1 MYNKIKQIEIMTLS
15 NITKEIEK
23 LEVKVT
29 QLCRKLHKTQST
41 QVEIELYKTKEILFH
56 FEKIQALLNN

>member
-1 MYNKIKQIEIMTLS
+1 MTLS

-23 LEVKVT
+23 LEVKVIE
-29 QLCRKLHKTQST
+29 LGKKLYKTQST
-41 QVEIELYKTKEILFH
+41 QVEMELYKTKEILFH